1 MNNELIKIEN
11 KDGEMVVSSREVANN
26 FEKRH
31 DKLVSEIER
40 MYSGLIGK
48 SKMVDT
54 PYFIENY
61 YIHPQNNQRYKEYLL
76 TRDGFS
82 LLVMGFT
89 GEKAL
94 QWKLKY
100 IEAFNE
106 MEKVIKQNLPTT
118 YKDALKQLLEKEEAK
133 ERLQHAYD
141 EMKPKAIFAD
151 AVQSSTTSILIG
163 DLAKL
168 IKQNGY
174 DIGQNRLFQW
184 LRDNGYLIKSGERKN
199 MPTQMAMDM
208 GLFEVKERT
217 IVDPNGSNRIIRTT
231 KATSKAQIYFINKFN
246 KGEC

>member
-31 DKLVSEIER
+31 ADVLEKIEDLVRTENSV
-40 MYSGLIGK
+40 LIGN
-48 SKMVDT
+48 
-54 PYFIENY
+54 YFIPNEY
-61 YIHPQNNQRYKEYLL
+61 QAGTGKRYKEYLL

>member
-31 DKLVSEIER
+31 ADVLEKIVNLINEIQPTENSVR
-40 MYSGLIGK
+40 
-48 SKMVDT
+48 
-54 PYFIENY
+54 YFIPNEY
-61 YIHPQNNQRYKEYLL
+61 CDLKGEMRKEYLL

-118 YKDALKQLLEKEEAK
+118 YKDALKQLLEKEEVK

>member
-31 DKLVSEIER
+31 SDVLEKIEDLVRTENSV
-40 MYSGLIGK
+40 LIGH
-48 SKMVDT
+48 
-54 PYFIENY
+54 YFIPNEY
-61 YIHPQNNQRYKEYLL
+61 QAGTGKRYKEYLL

-217 IVDPNGSNRIIRTT
+217 IVDLNGCNRIIRTT

>member
-31 DKLVSEIER
+31 ADVLEKIVNLINEIQPTENFAR
-40 MYSGLIGK
+40 
-48 SKMVDT
+48 
-54 PYFIENY
+54 YFIPNEY
-61 YIHPQNNQRYKEYLL
+61 CDLKGEMRKEYLL

-82 LLVMGFT
+82 LLVMGFN
-89 GEKAL
+89 GVKAL

-118 YKDALKQLLEKEEAK
+118 YKDALKQLLEKEEAREK
-133 ERLQHAYD
+133 LQLAYE
-141 EMKPKAIFAD
+141 EMKSKAIFAD
-151 AVQSSTTSILIG
+151 AVETSTTSVLIG

-184 LRDNGYLIKSGERKN
+184 LRDNNYLIKSGERKN
-199 MPTQMAMDM
+199 MPTQTSMDM

-217 IVDPNGSNRIIRTT
+217 VIDPNGSNRITRTT
-231 KATSKAQIYFINKFN
+231 KVTGKGQIYFINKFN
-246 KGEC
+246 KGLC